1 MAQKRDIDVY
11 MDWEGFDS
19 PILMGVLSSEL
30 IRGKE
35 VFSYHNDPEWLQ
47 YSQFRALDPDLGSF
61 IGKQYLPTDKS
72 NFGLFLDSAPDRWGR
87 VLMQRREA
95 LMARAEG
102 RPPRKLVEV
111 DYLMGVYDGNRMGA
125 LRFKNSGQDEF
136 MDNNKQMAA
145 PPWSSIRDLEYAS
158 LQIENDDAVDNPEF
172 AKWLNMLIAP
182 GSSLG
187 GARPKANIIGEDG
200 ALWIAKFPS
209 RNDTRDVGAWEAVT
223 ASLARQCGIEM
234 SECRAQK
241 FGSNQHTFLTK
252 RFDRSIDGK
261 RIYFASAMTLL
272 GYTDG
277 ASGSEGVSYLELA
290 EWISANCYDV
300 VRDLKELWR
309 RIVFNIAVSSCDDHL
324 RNHGFLLTPNG
335 WRLSPAYDINP
346 DEHGL
351 GLKLNITEG
360 DNSLN
365 FDLAIEV
372 VKYYG
377 ITKQQGEE
385 IIKQIC
391 NIVSHWREEAT
402 KYGISRNEQ
411 EQMISAFKTA
421 DKS

>member
-1 MAQKRDIDVY
+1 MVQKRDINVY
-11 MDWEGFDS
+11 MDWEEFDS

-47 YSQFRALDPDLGSF
+47 YSQFRALDSDLGSF

-87 VLMQRREA
+87 VLMQRRDA
-95 LMARAEG
+95 LMARSEG

-209 RNDTRDVGAWEAVT
+209 RNDTRDTGAWEAVT
-223 ASLARQCGIEM
+223 ATLARQCGIEM

-290 EWISANCYDV
+290 ELISANCYDV
-300 VRDLKELWR
+300 ERDLKELWR

-324 RNHGFLLTPNG
+324 RNHGFLLTPKG

-346 DEHGL
+346 DEHGF
-351 GLKLNITEG
+351 GLKLNITEE

-365 FDLAIEV
+365 LDLALEV
-372 VKYYG
+372 VQYYG

-391 NIVSHWREEAT
+391 NIVSHWREEAP

>member
-1 MAQKRDIDVY
+1 MAQKRDIEVY
-11 MDWEGFDS
+11 MDWEEFDS

-30 IRGKE
+30 LRGKE

-47 YSQFRALDPDLGSF
+47 YSQFRALDPDLGNF

-87 VLMQRREA
+87 ILMQRREA
-95 LMARAEG
+95 LMARTEG

-158 LQIENDDAVDNPEF
+158 LQIEKDDAVDNPEF

-187 GARPKANIIGEDG
+187 GARPKANIAGEDG

-209 RNDTRDVGAWEAVT
+209 RNDSRDMGAWEAVT

-241 FGSNQHTFLTK
+241 FGRNQHTFLTK
-252 RFDRSIDGK
+252 RFDRSIEGK

-300 VRDLKELWR
+300 ERDLKELWR
-309 RIVFNIAVSSCDDHL
+309 RIIFNIAVSSCDDHL
-324 RNHGFLLTPNG
+324 RNHGFLLTPKG

-346 DEHGL
+346 DEYGF
-351 GLKLNITEG
+351 GLKLNITEE
-360 DNSLN
+360 DNSLD
-365 FDLAIEV
+365 FDLALEV

-391 NIVSHWREEAT
+391 SIVSHWREEAT
-402 KYGISRNEQ
+402 KYGISRTEQ
-411 EQMISAFKTA
+411 EQMASAFNTA
-421 DKS
+421 DKK

>member
-1 MAQKRDIDVY
+1 MAQKRDIEVY
-11 MDWEGFDS
+11 MDWEEFDS

-30 IRGKE
+30 LRGKE

-47 YSQFRALDPDLGSF
+47 YSQFRALDPDLGNF

-87 VLMQRREA
+87 ILMQRREA
-95 LMARAEG
+95 LMARTEG

-145 PPWSSIRDLEYAS
+145 PPWSSIRELEYAS
-158 LQIENDDAVDNPEF
+158 LQIEKDDATDNPEF

-187 GARPKANIIGEDG
+187 GARPKANVVGEDG
-200 ALWIAKFPS
+200 GLWIAKFPS
-209 RNDTRDVGAWEAVT
+209 RNDSRDIGAWEAVT
-223 ASLARQCGIEM
+223 ASLAQQCGIEM

-241 FGSNQHTFLTK
+241 FGRNQHTFLTK
-252 RFDRSIDGK
+252 RFDRSIEGK

-300 VRDLKELWR
+300 ERDLKELWR

-324 RNHGFLLTPNG
+324 RNHGFLLTPKG

-346 DEHGL
+346 DEYGF
-351 GLKLNITEG
+351 GLKLNITEE

-365 FDLAIEV
+365 FDLALEV

-385 IIKQIC
+385 IINQIYYV
-391 NIVSHWREEAT
+391 VSHWREEAT
-402 KYGISRNEQ
+402 KYGIPRTEQ
-411 EQMISAFKTA
+411 EQMASAFNTA